1 MEPYAKPVTWEVKES
16 MTNKTVHHKMK
27 EFFGA
32 SAAPPGFSLAEV
44 LAALTIG
51 AMIVVSILSIYHRAD
66 RSASAAIRRL
76 EEPQLSGEVLQYIAE
91 DLDRMISSNT
101 DAKVTIQNKFEAVA
115 SGRLIPA
122 ARLSITRTIT
132 DAKDQ
137 EHIFEEIIWQS
148 SYNID
153 SLTEGL
159 VLYRSHS
166 GINLEDKV
174 LQENKYEWER
184 ESFVPICS
192 GVTFFNISAVAG
204 NDLLERW
211 DGVPPTGIAVTISF
225 AEPYKNVDGTF
236 DVLEEDKIT
245 RTIAIDRTRKIRF
258 DIAGAGKGQGQSQT
272 DVNDM
277 GSSIGKSSPA
287 DESSSGKESPS
298 SRISPV
304 RPTVKRK

>member
-1 MEPYAKPVTWEVKES
+1 
-16 MTNKTVHHKMK
+16 MTNKTVHYKMK

-51 AMIVVSILSIYHRAD
+51 AMIVVAILSIYHRAE

-76 EEPQLSGEVLQYIAE
+76 EASQLPGEVLQSIAE

-101 DAKVTIQNKFEAVA
+101 DAKVTIQNKLEAAA

-122 ARLSITRTIT
+122 ARLAITRTIA
-132 DAKDQ
+132 DAKDT
-137 EHIFEEIIWQS
+137 EHVFEEIIWQS
-148 SYNID
+148 SYSIE
-153 SLTEGL
+153 SLAEGL
-159 VLYRSHS
+159 VLYRSHG

-204 NDLLERW
+204 NNLVERW

-225 AEPYKNVDGTF
+225 AEPYKNIDGSF

-258 DIAGAGKGQGQSQT
+258 DIAGAGKGQGQDPT
-272 DVNDM
+272 DANETGLSVGKGSPTG
-277 GSSIGKSSPA
+277 GSSPGKEGA
-287 DESSSGKESPS
+287 SSGIKS
-298 SRISPV
+298 V
-304 RPTVKRK
+304 KPTVRRK